1 MRNVFTII
9 SLAVC
14 AAFSVPAFGQD
25 PDYVIIAAEHQNIE
39 NNPAYMDLRPD
50 DVTRHLYLWENT
62 AIGATQTDSPYEGN
76 EYTRLTVNSGW
87 FGLGF
92 ISDVPLDMSVFER
105 KDMVL
110 HFALRT
116 TATCPLQV
124 RLEGGAV
131 RPRLISQDCTMCR
144 ATANGTLSKSRSARF
159 RLPDWF
165 GAAT

>member
-9 SLAVC
+9 SMAAV
-14 AAFSVPAFGQD
+14 AAINFNASAAD
-25 PDYVIIAAEHQNIE
+25 PDYVVVAAEHQNIE
-39 NNPAYMDLRPD
+39 SNPQYMDLRPD

-62 AIGATQTDSPYEGN
+62 VVGETLTDSPYEGN

-92 ISDVPLDMSVFER
+92 ISDAPLDLSVFQR
-105 KDMVL
+105 KEMVL

-124 RLEGGAV
+124 RLEGGAY
-131 RPRLISQDCTMCR
+131 PGT
-144 ATANGTLSKSRSARF
+144 ATINLTGLYDV
-159 RLPDWF
+159 PHD
-165 GAAT
+165 

>member
-9 SLAVC
+9 SMAAV
-14 AAFSVPAFGQD
+14 AAINFNASAAD
-25 PDYVIIAAEHQNIE
+25 PDYVVVAAEHQNIE
-39 NNPAYMDLRPD
+39 SNPQYMDLRPD

-62 AIGATQTDSPYEGN
+62 VVGETLTDSPYEGN

-92 ISDVPLDMSVFER
+92 ISDAPLDLSVFQR
-105 KDMVL
+105 KEM
-110 HFALRT
+110 
-116 TATCPLQV
+116 
-124 RLEGGAV
+124 